1 MCSYKPISHRLFA
14 AEYLQ
19 SKHKDL
25 CRSVAFDVSKPNY
38 GVAYV
43 VNQLNHADPRIP
55 SLSMYIHTYP
65 YSPLYTKHSRERDKT
80 ERENR
85 RGRER
90 NKAKKKEKERKEKKI
105 MRFFLTGLISS
116 MTITTTALSIPL
128 YYHNRNRQSQALI
141 LRQQTQL
148 LTSLVND
155 PTITQRLRSDAKQQQ
170 AQLKS
175 GWTERGKDW
184 WNEEVIRR
192 AVDLLFAGPARGGS
206 FFSSAPRRVD

>member
-1 MCSYKPISHRLFA
+1 
-14 AEYLQ
+14 
-19 SKHKDL
+19 
-25 CRSVAFDVSKPNY
+25 
-38 GVAYV
+38 
-43 VNQLNHADPRIP
+43 
-55 SLSMYIHTYP
+55 
-65 YSPLYTKHSRERDKT
+65 
-80 ERENR
+80 
-85 RGRER
+85 
-90 NKAKKKEKERKEKKI
+90 
-105 MRFFLTGLISS
+105 

-128 YYHNRNRQSQALI
+128 YYHNRNRKSQALI

-155 PTITQRLRSDAKQQQ
+155 PTITQRLRSDAKQQ

-192 AVDLLFAGPARGGS
+192 AVDLLFGGPARSGS